1 MKIGYA
7 RVSTE
12 DQNLEIQCK
21 ELKAAGCTKIFQE
34 KLSGTKKQ
42 RPELAKALEQ
52 LRENDTFIVWRLDR
66 LARSTRDLLEITEII
81 NSANAQFLSISEPW
95 ANTTSHAGRMIMTVF
110 AGIAE
115 FERDLIRDRTGSGRE
130 AAIKRGVKF
139 GRPGKI
145 NKDQRDLISRLIS
158 EGKSIKDISKTFS
171 VHPTTIYR
179 SLRPNSLQE
188 EAKDALLDDLKNKNE
203 NSKKSQSLPWLQS
216 LLKKPM

>member
-12 DQNLEIQCK
+12 DQNLEIQCR
-21 ELKAAGCTKIFQE
+21 ELKSAGCTKIFQE
-34 KLSGTKKQ
+34 KISGTKRQ
-42 RPELAKALEQ
+42 RPELEKALEQ

-66 LARSTRDLLEITEII
+66 LARSTRDLLEITEMIKA
-81 NSANAQFLSISEPW
+81 ANAGFLSISEPW

-139 GRPGKI
+139 GRPVKL
-145 NKDQRDLISRLIS
+145 NEEQMHLISRLLS
-158 EGKSIKDISKTFS
+158 EGKSIKELAKTFS

-179 SLRPNSLQE
+179 
-188 EAKDALLDDLKNKNE
+188 ALDTKTIVAPTVDN
-203 NSKKSQSLPWLQS
+203 PA
-216 LLKKPM
+216 